1 MRPVVDQYLAWLAA
15 TNRSAATVRN
25 QRSALDRLL
34 HWCAGRELSVGG
46 ALTPDALETYRL
58 ALFHARGRG
67 GQPLCWGTQA
77 EYLGAV
83 RGFLRWGHRRGLL
96 AGAVAADLDLPRR
109 PYQLPLAVLNPQEA
123 EAVLRQPD
131 RRTAT
136 GLRDRALLELLYS
149 TGLRRA
155 EVAGLRLGQVD
166 AVRRVVLVQA
176 GKGQRDRVV
185 PMGRRALRWVARYLR
200 RSRPQLVGSE
210 DPGYLFL
217 NRRGRPFRL
226 NRLSERVA
234 AYVRAAGLAKRGS
247 CHLFRHTMATA
258 LLEGGA
264 DVRDVQEMLGHAS
277 LATTARYTHVSIAR
291 LQVVHARAHPAE
303 RREGRVSARSR
314 GGYL

>member
-1 MRPVVDQYLAWLAA
+1 
-15 TNRSAATVRN
+15 
-25 QRSALDRLL
+25 
-34 HWCAGRELSVGG
+34 
-46 ALTPDALETYRL
+46 
-58 ALFHARGRG
+58 
-67 GQPLCWGTQA
+67 
-77 EYLGAV
+77 
-83 RGFLRWGHRRGLL
+83 
-96 AGAVAADLDLPRR
+96 
-109 PYQLPLAVLNPQEA
+109 VLNPQEA

-185 PMGRRALRWVARYLR
+185 PIGRRALRWVARYLR